1 MESSGVVI
9 VGAGQAGYQLAASL
23 RDEGYEDSITLIGE
37 EPWPPYQRPPLSKGY
52 INGKVLENQIFLR
65 PATFYATRNIGLL
78 TSVRVEKIE
87 RNDHRVQLSNGETL
101 SYQHLVLATGAK
113 PRKLN
118 IPGADLEGV
127 AMLRGID
134 DAQKIKSYL
143 QNARSIAVL
152 GAGFI
157 GLEIA
162 AVARVMNIDVHVLD
176 VADRALKRAI
186 SKITADFLTHAQESQ
201 GVHFGFETG
210 VESMIGQN
218 GKVVA
223 IKTDDGRKIPVDL
236 VIVGIGVV
244 PDVELAKSADLT
256 ISNGILVNDFLLT
269 DDLSISAIGDC
280 ASFPNDYSTGPIRLE
295 SVQNAVDQAR
305 CVAARISGKNA
316 PYRKV
321 PWFWSDQGEYK
332 LQIAGVAKFEDAAI
346 LRGNLSEGKFSVFRL
361 NGKKLTAIESINQSG
376 VHLLGRKLLDKKIEL
391 EPHQIEDMNFKLENL
406 IS

>member
-316 PYRKV
+316 PYCKV